1 MHRQVS
7 RTRRRGR
14 GRGRGR
20 GREGLHKDLCRA
32 KSMR

>member
-7 RTRRRGR
+7 RTR

-32 KSMR
+32 KSKR

>member
-7 RTRRRGR
+7 RT
-14 GRGRGR
+14 RGRGR

-32 KSMR
+32 KSKR